1 MADLSLVQ
9 AFARYGAKLKN
20 RQWSVCAF
28 APNGDLVVR
37 QWNHD
42 YTRIDSNTGET
53 TDHLSRWSGHG
64 NRELRDAIAEAFS
77 SSRTIRLVMAYAA
90 DPDYVK
96 SGGDASKTKKTYDVK
111 PDWIGKVVSFDGD
124 EYVIRFRREVV

>member
-1 MADLSLVQ
+1 MADLGLAQ

-20 RQWSVCAF
+20 HQRSVCAL
-28 APNGDLVVR
+28 ASNGDLVVS
-37 QWNHD
+37 QWCHD
-42 YTRIDSNTGET
+42 YELINSKTGET

-64 NRELRDAIAEAFS
+64 NRELRDAIGEAFKS
-77 SSRTIRLVMAYAA
+77 GRTVRLVMAYAQ